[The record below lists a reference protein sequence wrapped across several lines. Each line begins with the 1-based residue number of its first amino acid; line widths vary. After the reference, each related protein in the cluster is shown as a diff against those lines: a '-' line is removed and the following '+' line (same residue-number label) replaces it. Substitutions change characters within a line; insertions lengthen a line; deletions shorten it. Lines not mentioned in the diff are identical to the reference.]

1 MAKLNKKTKIA
12 VLTAALVVGA
22 SGTAF
27 AYWTNVGSGTGSG
40 ATGNNAAVTAIQ
52 SSTVTAMYPGGPAQA
67 LSGTFNNPN
76 AGAVT
81 VGAVTATVTTSLP
94 GTCLASWY
102 VISGSDTA
110 APHVLPAGAG
120 GTWTGLSVTM
130 TNAAVNQDA
139 CKGATITFT
148 YAVAAGV

>member
-40 ATGNNAAVTAIQ
+40 ATGTNAAVTANQ
-52 SSTVTAMYPGGPAQA
+52 TSVVTAMYPGGPAQP
-67 LSGTFNNPN
+67 LSGTFTNPN

-81 VGAVTATVTTSLP
+81 VGAVSATVTTSAP

-102 VISGSDTA
+102 VISGTDNA
-110 APHVLPAGAG
+110 APHVLATTGTV
-120 GTWTGLSVTM
+120 GTWSGQSVTM
-130 TNAAVNQDA
+130 TNAGVNQDA

-148 YAVAAGV
+148 YAVATG